1 MASIFQPILQSQIT
15 PERPVELASPI
26 ASLANLGEGIVG
38 GLTRAKGEADR
49 EARRNA
55 PTYSQIKDERESGAL
70 ADYTT
75 GLQNLEQL
83 KGQISETA
91 YNERLRKLNTGYLQY
106 ITEPSFVAAR
116 ETITGLPDTL
126 IGRTDTELLLN
137 DLSQTSKG
145 QGEIAFAIQQLK
157 SDGVEPTSEAVASII
172 NQREVNRLAVANI
185 EVGDQLSFQE
195 NKKDIFD
202 FINMFTQ
209 DTQNSV
215 FALQEAGVPIS
226 ASMVQDRYVDF
237 LELKTGI
244 EAKINR
250 APLAQKED
258 VLKSLQRTED
268 FFVQLGMTKVDG
280 EIELLNKDELQVTDK
295 VKSFVSILNQSE
307 NGADVVLA
315 LKLMDQNYKPDP
327 LTYEILKGRM
337 KDLGTK
343 TPVTADWITQA
354 DIVVTNDLIGTYE
367 NLVAY
372 QKAGGEA
379 QFNKLGDGAISLV
392 NPEEQ
397 AKWSG
402 MTNAQGWTATK
413 AFGTASN
420 GFSKQA
426 ILSGNLTDGF
436 YNSLAGLALSFESI
450 DILEEPVSF
459 NGLRQ
464 EVSSKLPDLIKT
476 AESIDPTKGA
486 AIKALMYR
494 SLVGQSGQYDR
505 RIESDESKLGITFNP
520 KTRTYNLDSNTSD
533 DTRLTLIGIT
543 NKHYNGNLVAAI
555 EDGFK
560 RTTLEDLS
568 LLPSTKD
575 AASLSEIGMNNAK
588 QMLSSRSPQV
598 DDVKNLLDLRSSSV
612 YLKNLS
618 LQIEPKASKD
628 AREVAETARESV
640 SAIETTSDIPLESI
654 TGFDRIA
661 NDTAFLGAVE
671 RVSQDLG
678 ISNSDLLTA
687 ISFETVGTFNPS
699 IKNPG
704 SSATGLIQFIE
715 KTAKGLGT
723 STAELAKM
731 NNVEQMEYVKRYL
744 EPYKGR
750 MKNLGD
756 VYMAIHWPAGV
767 GKDDSYVMYRDG
779 SKEYTANR
787 NLDVSGDG
795 TVTRGEALQRVRQ
808 MTSGGR
814 GAPITMSEL
823 PDAPVSGTAEVS
835 PVSVPTVDVAQPDV
849 VAGQAVLPEQDAEA
863 VAEAEAETKA
873 PARTTTPPEI
883 EALIEALGER
893 SLTDEEAQQFREYMS
908 TFKVNTGG

>member
-1 MASIFQPILQSQIT
+1 
-15 PERPVELASPI
+15 
-26 ASLANLGEGIVG
+26 
-38 GLTRAKGEADR
+38 
-49 EARRNA
+49 
-55 PTYSQIKDERESGAL
+55 
-70 ADYTT
+70 
-75 GLQNLEQL
+75 
-83 KGQISETA
+83 
-91 YNERLRKLNTGYLQY
+91 
-106 ITEPSFVAAR
+106 
-116 ETITGLPDTL
+116 
-126 IGRTDTELLLN
+126 
-137 DLSQTSKG
+137 
-145 QGEIAFAIQQLK
+145 
-157 SDGVEPTSEAVASII
+157 
-172 NQREVNRLAVANI
+172 
-185 EVGDQLSFQE
+185 
-195 NKKDIFD
+195 
-202 FINMFTQ
+202 
-209 DTQNSV
+209 
-215 FALQEAGVPIS
+215 
-226 ASMVQDRYVDF
+226 
-237 LELKTGI
+237 
-244 EAKINR
+244 
-250 APLAQKED
+250 
-258 VLKSLQRTED
+258 
-268 FFVQLGMTKVDG
+268 
-280 EIELLNKDELQVTDK
+280 
-295 VKSFVSILNQSE
+295 
-307 NGADVVLA
+307 
-315 LKLMDQNYKPDP
+315 
-327 LTYEILKGRM
+327 
-337 KDLGTK
+337 
-343 TPVTADWITQA
+343 
-354 DIVVTNDLIGTYE
+354 
-367 NLVAY
+367 
-372 QKAGGEA
+372 
-379 QFNKLGDGAISLV
+379 
-392 NPEEQ
+392 
-397 AKWSG
+397 

-426 ILSGNLTDGF
+426 ILSGNLTNGF

-505 RIESDESKLGITFNP
+505 RIESDESKLGIAFNP

-575 AASLSEIGMNNAK
+575 AASLSEGGMNNAK
-588 QMLSSRSPQV
+588 QMLSSKAPQV
-598 DDVKNLLDLRSSSV
+598 DDVKNIFDLRSSSV

-628 AREVAETARESV
+628 AREIARESV
-640 SAIETTSDIPLESI
+640 SAIETPSEIPLESI
-654 TGFDRIA
+654 TGFERIA

-699 IKNPG
+699 IKNPE
-704 SSATGLIQFIE
+704 SSARGLIQFIE
-715 KTAKGLGT
+715 KTAKSLGT

-744 EPYKGR
+744 EPQKGR

-756 VYMAIHWPAGV
+756 VYMAIHWPAGI
-767 GKDDSYVMYRDG
+767 GKDDSYVMYRKG
-779 SKEYTANR
+779 SKYYKPNR
-787 NLDVSGDG
+787 KLDTNGDG

-808 MTSGGR
+808 MQGGGR

-823 PDAPVSGTAEVS
+823 PAAPVSDTAEVS
-835 PVSVPTVDVAQPDV
+835 PVSAGAVPTVDVAQPEV
-849 VAGQAVLPEQDAEA
+849 VVGQAVLPEQDAEA

-873 PARTTTPPEI
+873 PAVTTTPPEI

-893 SLTDEEAQQFREYMS
+893 SLTNEEAQQFREYMS
-908 TFKVNTGG
+908 TLKVNAGG